1 MHFIATFRNFIF
13 RYRALAPFRANKSTN
28 MKITANEYGDNPIPF
43 EDEILKI
50 TPIPILPSPLPALT
64 APQPSPFRAFFQ
76 SRNPAPT
83 GTQAELQAHRKNV
96 VDEMFQMTHYDLDPD
111 EEFYRDP
118 EAKKRRDEVVN
129 QDLPET
135 QPSLVSIAYLVKNHD
150 MPGTFNLE
158 KALEL
163 GVPKGKLF
171 ATLKNGENVQVTQ
184 VVDGVET
191 TKTVRPE
198 DVLFDNGMPG
208 AVVLILDIP
217 STEYVTGVIGHEML
231 NSEEVKKA
239 DIVVHMLSDEVA
251 SDERY
256 VKWMDSFKD
265 SSQVDLAGECRTD
278 L

>member
-1 MHFIATFRNFIF
+1 
-13 RYRALAPFRANKSTN
+13 
-28 MKITANEYGDNPIPF
+28 MKITANEFGDKPDPF

-50 TPIPILPSPLPALT
+50 TPIPILPSPLPAIN
-64 APQPSPFRAFFQ
+64 APQPSPFRTFFQ

-83 GTQAELQAHRKNV
+83 GTEAELLAHRKNV
-96 VDEMFQMTHYDLDPD
+96 VDEMFQMRQHDPDPD
-111 EEFYRDP
+111 EEFYPDP
-118 EAKKRRDEVVN
+118 GAKKRRDEIVN

-150 MPGTFNLE
+150 VPGTFNLDR
-158 KALEL
+158 ALEL

-171 ATLKNGENVQVTQ
+171 ATLKSGQNVQVTR

-191 TKTVRPE
+191 TRTVRPK

-208 AVVLILDIP
+208 AAILILDIP
-217 STEYVTGVIGHEML
+217 SKEYVTGVIGHEIL
-231 NSEEVKKA
+231 NSDEVKKA

-256 VKWMDSFKD
+256 IKWMDSFKD
-265 SSQVDLAGECRTD
+265 SSQVDLAGDCGTD
-278 L
+278 S